1 MSFTI
6 EGKTYGP
13 NDPVPPKYQYKMPY
27 NRSPVNAGYKLGTPL
42 NSSENNAKNNDGCG
56 LGFFFDGALG
66 KCCELIDRG
75 LEKKPTTYSTTH
87 STEAPSASARM
98 RAASPQ
104 PQSKIKQD
112 GGKKK
117 SRKSRKSRRSMKTR
131 KTRRSRNPT
140 HK

>member
-1 MSFTI
+1 
-6 EGKTYGP
+6 
-13 NDPVPPKYQYKMPY
+13 MPHD
-27 NRSPVNAGYKLGTPL
+27 RTSVNAGYKFGT
-42 NSSENNAKNNDGCG
+42 SSESSKNNDGCG
-56 LGFFFDGALG
+56 LGFFFDGVLG
-66 KCCELIDRG
+66 KCCERIDRAF
-75 LEKKPTTYSTTH
+75 EKKPTTYSTQSTH

-104 PQSKIKQD
+104 PQGKLKQD

-117 SRKSRKSRRSMKTR
+117 SRKSRKSRRSMKSR